1 LSWFSNLVETYS
13 RLVDIVGKPDDDGN
27 ILLPEG
33 HMAANTD
40 VCISIDDEG
49 NFRRADESKQNI
61 IIPCNEDSASRAGK
75 VEYPHPLHEQI
86 GYLALDE
93 KKRAAYLSQLDK
105 WCPYHSKVEAVYKY
119 VDGNSLI
126 RDLQESC
133 IKTDDPKLFIRFS
146 VETSVDDLNP
156 NLWKDDTVA
165 AAWQT
170 YCEKTEPED
179 KTLCYATGGYALSRT
194 KHPKGIN
201 PSANSAKLISC
212 NDSTNFTFRGRFAQP
227 EQANAISAIASHQAH
242 AMLRYLI
249 ATQGHKCDSQAIVA
263 WAIDDGSAAPNL
275 LSDSLGLYLA
285 AEQTDLEKVIKAQ
298 AEIIDID
305 FAKKLRNAISGM
317 GDAAKLREGSRRVA
331 VIAVDAATTGRMA
344 ITFYKDLLENEYID
358 RVIAWH
364 ETCCWWFRG
373 KGIGYV
379 SAPSA
384 DRIIAAVYGEPRG
397 ENYDKIKKQ
406 GRERL
411 LHCILN
417 GERIDAGWLA
427 AAVGRVSNP
436 FSYSK
441 QDGGWDKYKWEIAL
455 SVTCAVAGKHYAD
468 RKEKISLVLDKTCND
483 RSYLYGRLL
492 ALADKIESHARYLQ
506 TGGNDTDKRP
516 TNALRY
522 MTAFAAKPFRTW
534 VLVYHQLVPY
544 LQRLDGGE
552 WYRQQIDEIMS
563 IFQEGE
569 YECEKSLDGKY
580 LMGFS
585 LQRRALNTNNDREE
599 KENAEQEG

>member
-1 LSWFSNLVETYS
+1 M
-13 RLVDIVGKPDDDGN
+13 DIVGIPDEKGN
-27 ILLPEG
+27 ILLPPG

-40 VCISIDDEG
+40 ICVTIDGEG
-49 NFRRADESKQNI
+49 NFRHADESKLNI
-61 IIPCNEDSASRAGK
+61 IIPCTEDSSSRAGK

-86 GYLALDE
+86 GYLALDK
-93 KKRAAYLSQLDK
+93 KKRAAYLSQLEK
-105 WCPYHSKVEAVYKY
+105 WRPYHEKVEAVYRY
-119 VDGNSLI
+119 ISGGSLI
-126 RDLQESC
+126 NDLQSSGV
-133 IKTDDPKLFIRFS
+133 KTDDPKLFIRFS
-146 VETSVDDLNP
+146 VETSLDDFDS
-156 NLWKDDTVA
+156 NLWKDDAVA
-165 AAWQT
+165 MAWQS
-170 YCEKTEPED
+170 YCDQTEPED
-179 KTLCYATGGYALSRT
+179 KALCYATGGYALTRT

-201 PSANSAKLISC
+201 PSVNSAKLISC
-212 NDSTNFTFRGRFAQP
+212 NDSTNYTFRGRFAKP
-227 EQANAISAIASHQAH
+227 EQANAISALASHQAH
-242 AMLRYLI
+242 AVLRYLI

-275 LSDSLGLYLA
+275 LSDSLGLYLV
-285 AEQTDLEKVIKAQ
+285 AEQTDLEKVIQAQ
-298 AEIIDID
+298 ADVVDID

-317 GDAAKLREGSRRVA
+317 GDAAKLRGGNRHIA

-358 RVIAWH
+358 RVAAWH

-373 KGIGYV
+373 KGVDYI
-379 SAPSA
+379 SAPSS
-384 DRIIAAVYGEPRG
+384 DRIIAAVYGEPKG

-406 GRERL
+406 SRERL

-417 GERIDAGWLA
+417 GERVDTGWLT
-427 AAVGRVSNP
+427 AAVARVSNP

-441 QDGGWDKYKWEIAL
+441 QDGGWDMYRWGTAV
-455 SVTCAVAGKHYAD
+455 SVTCAVARKHYTD

-492 ALADKIESHARYLQ
+492 ALAEKVESHARYLQ

-534 VLVYHQLVPY
+534 ALIYNQLGPY

-552 WYRQQIDEIMS
+552 WYRQQIDEIMAT
-563 IFQEGE
+563 FQEGE

-580 LMGFS
+580 LMGYS
-585 LQRRALNTNNDREE
+585 LQRRALNNKNDREE
-599 KENAEQEG
+599 NENAEQED